1 MTSTP
6 GSAVP
11 MGATMS
17 PRNAVQRFTRAQ
29 RWVHRA
35 VALLMGVCLLTAAM
49 LYFGPFAVAVG
60 RRHLI
65 ATIHLYAGLA
75 LPVPVLAGLLSGA
88 FRTDLRLLNRFDA
101 ADWEWIRRKDRRQ
114 GRVPIG
120 KFNPGQKVNAAFV
133 GGAILV
139 MVGTGVVLGW
149 PNPWPLRYRQGAT
162 FVHDWLAAAI
172 VVTTAGHI
180 VFALRDPEARLGLR
194 TGFVSLD
201 WARREHPSWA
211 ARHESPARPPHSQTA
226 TPGPDPAGEG
236 SQEIPNNRRERAWPR
251 SAE

>member
-6 GSAVP
+6 GSASP

-17 PRNAVQRFTRAQ
+17 PPDGVQRFTRAQ

-35 VALLMGVCLLTAAM
+35 VAVLLGICLLTAAM
-49 LYFGPFAVAVG
+49 LYFGPLAVAVG
-60 RRHLI
+60 RRHVI

-88 FRTDLRLLNRFDA
+88 FRADLRLLNRFDA
-101 ADWEWIRRKDRRQ
+101 ADWEWFRRRDRRQ

-139 MVGTGVVLGW
+139 MLGTGVVLGW
-149 PNPWPLRYRQGAT
+149 PNPWPLQYRQGAT

-172 VVTTAGHI
+172 VVMTTGHI
-180 VFALRDPEARLGLR
+180 VFALRDPEARFGLR
-194 TGFVSLD
+194 TGFVSMD

-211 ARHESPARPPHSQTA
+211 ARHENSAQPSRSQTA
-226 TPGPDPAGEG
+226 PGPGAAGEG
-236 SQEIPNNRRERAWPR
+236 SQEISNNQKERASPR
-251 SAE
+251 SGE

>member
-1 MTSTP
+1 MTSTR
-6 GSAVP
+6 GSAGP

-17 PRNAVQRFTRAQ
+17 PPDAVQRFTRAQ

-35 VALLMGVCLLTAAM
+35 VAVLMGICLLTAAM
-49 LYFGPFAVAVG
+49 LYFGPLAVAVG
-60 RRHLI
+60 RRHVI

-88 FRTDLRLLNRFDA
+88 FRTDLQLLNRFAA
-101 ADWEWIRRKDRRQ
+101 ADWEWLRRKDRRQ

-120 KFNPGQKVNAAFV
+120 KYNPGQKVNAAFV

-139 MVGTGVVLGW
+139 MMGTGVVLGW
-149 PNPWPLRYRQGAT
+149 PNPWPLQYRQGAT

-172 VVTTAGHI
+172 VVMTTGHI
-180 VFALRDPEARLGLR
+180 VFALRDPQARLGLR
-194 TGFVSLD
+194 TGFVPLD

-211 ARHESPARPPHSQTA
+211 ARYESSARLSRSQTA
-226 TPGPDPAGEG
+226 PGSDPAGPG
-236 SQEIPNNRRERAWPR
+236 SQEISNNRKERASPT

>member
-1 MTSTP
+1 
-6 GSAVP
+6 
-11 MGATMS
+11 MGI
-17 PRNAVQRFTRAQ
+17 
-29 RWVHRA
+29 
-35 VALLMGVCLLTAAM
+35 CLLTAAM
-49 LYFGPFAVAVG
+49 LYFGPLAIAVG

-75 LPVPVLAGLLSGA
+75 LPVPVLAGLLSRA
-88 FRTDLRLLNRFDA
+88 FRADLRLLNRFNA
-101 ADWEWIRRKDRRQ
+101 ADWEWFRRKDRRE

-120 KFNPGQKVNAAFV
+120 KFNPGQKVNSAFV
-133 GGAILV
+133 GGAIIV

-149 PNPWPLRYRQGAT
+149 PNPWPLEYRQGAT

-172 VVTTAGHI
+172 VVMTVGHI

-211 ARHESPARPPHSQTA
+211 AGRESPVQPSPSQA
-226 TPGPDPAGEG
+226 APGPSAAGEG
-236 SQEIPNNRRERAWPR
+236 SRQNPTREHTRPR
-251 SAE
+251 SAR

>member
-1 MTSTP
+1 MTSTH
-6 GSAVP
+6 GSAIP

-17 PRNAVQRFTRAQ
+17 PHNAVQRFTPTQ

-49 LYFGPFAVAVG
+49 LYFGPLAVAVG

-75 LPVPVLAGLLSGA
+75 LPVPVIAGLLSGA
-88 FRTDLRLLNRFDA
+88 FRSDLRLLNRFDA
-101 ADWEWIRRKDRRQ
+101 ADWEWLRRKDRRQ
-114 GRVPIG
+114 GRIPIG
-120 KFNPGQKVNAAFV
+120 KFNPGQKANAAFV
-133 GGAILV
+133 AGAILV
-139 MVGTGVVLGW
+139 MVGTGLVLGW

-172 VVTTAGHI
+172 VVMTVGHI

-194 TGFVSLD
+194 TGFVSPD

-211 ARHESPARPPHSQTA
+211 AGQRSDARPAGSQA
-226 TPGPDPAGEG
+226 AAGLDPAGDG
-236 SQEIPNNRRERAWPR
+236 TQETPGNRRERAQPR

>member
-1 MTSTP
+1 
-6 GSAVP
+6 
-11 MGATMS
+11 MGATMH
-17 PRNAVQRFTRAQ
+17 PPDAVQRFTRAQ

-35 VALLMGVCLLTAAM
+35 IALLMGICLLTAAM
-49 LYFGPFAVAVG
+49 LYFGPFAIAVG

-88 FRTDLRLLNRFDA
+88 FRADLRLLNRFDA
-101 ADWEWIRRKDRRQ
+101 ADWEWFRRKDRRQ
-114 GRVPIG
+114 GGVPIG

-149 PNPWPLRYRQGAT
+149 PNPWPLQYRQGAT

-172 VVTTAGHI
+172 VVMTTGHI

-201 WARREHPSWA
+201 WAHREHPSWA
-211 ARHESPARPPHSQTA
+211 ASHKGPARPSQSQTP
-226 TPGPDPAGEG
+226 PGAARAGQG
-236 SQEIPNNRRERAWPR
+236 SQEIPNNRMERASP
-251 SAE
+251 STAE

>member
-1 MTSTP
+1 
-6 GSAVP
+6 

-17 PRNAVQRFTRAQ
+17 LPDPVRRFTRVQ
-29 RWVHRA
+29 RWVHWA
-35 VALLMGVCLLTAAM
+35 VALLMGICLLTAAT
-49 LYFGPFAVAVG
+49 LYFGPFAVAIG

-88 FRTDLRLLNRFDA
+88 FRADLRLLNRFDA
-101 ADWEWIRRKDRRQ
+101 ADWVWLRRRDRRQ

-149 PNPWPLRYRQGAT
+149 PNPWPQQSRQGAT

-172 VVTTAGHI
+172 VVMTAGHI

-211 ARHESPARPPHSQTA
+211 PGHESA
-226 TPGPDPAGEG
+226 TPPSESQSVPEPGPAGEG
-236 SQEIPNNRRERAWPR
+236 SQEIPSNRRERASPR
-251 SAE
+251 PAE

>member
-149 PNPWPLRYRQGAT
+149 PNPWPLQYRQGAT

-172 VVTTAGHI
+172 VVMTAGHI

-236 SQEIPNNRRERAWPR
+236 TQEIPNNRRERAWPR